1 MLQDFIEFTKEADQT
16 AAERYEIARLRYIA
30 NDISLTEYN
39 IALEQKDYARQDYI
53 TALRDYWVT
62 FYTIR
67 ILTLHDFENN
77 KQLLTI
83 N

>member
-1 MLQDFIEFTKEADQT
+1 MLQDFIEYTKEADQT

-53 TALRDYWVT
+53 TALRDYWVNLQHNT
-62 FYTIR
+62 HTYSATI
-67 ILTLHDFENN
+67 LKTTNN
-77 KQLLTI
+77 F
-83 N
+83 